1 MVSTFVDILDLIS
14 SSVPIRNNYQKYFQ
28 AKKKKEKSYSWY
40 FYLNSWFIYV
50 ETEKKAKI
58 EENK

>member
-1 MVSTFVDILDLIS
+1 MVSTFVNISDLIS
-14 SSVPIRNNYQKYFQ
+14 SSVPIRNNYRKYFE
-28 AKKKKEKSYSWY
+28 AKKKEKSYSWY